1 MIEFVS
7 VMAIL
12 MVILMAATLLN
23 IKTSKKEVKEDITAY
38 IAASEERTT
47 ESIAA
52 SEERTTESI
61 EASEERT
68 TESIT
73 AFVEDVQQMYH
84 IWFSSKNMTDLNAAL
99 TNFNEHLVSLAEM
112 EMYYQDSTLKELL
125 THSQGIIEQ
134 VEQFKA
140 NVESVREQN
149 DEDGE

>member
-38 IAASEERTT
+38 IA
-47 ESIAA
+47 
-52 SEERTTESI
+52 
-61 EASEERT
+61 ASEERT